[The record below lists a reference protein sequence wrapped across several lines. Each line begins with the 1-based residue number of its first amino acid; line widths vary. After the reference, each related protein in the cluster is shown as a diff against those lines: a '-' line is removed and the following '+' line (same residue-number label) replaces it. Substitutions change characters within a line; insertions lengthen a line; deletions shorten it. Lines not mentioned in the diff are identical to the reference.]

1 MVNMCVSSV
10 TSEIY
15 MYTFACFI
23 QILLFLFIKLFLNTY
38 TMKLFIYLVYYT
50 YQFFF
55 FLEMVTSVQ
64 YLICYQKTTRAV
76 FHNQELCNL
85 CLTCTLTSDIQILGK
100 QLKRPRIKNRRKVDC
115 SIVCF

>member
-15 MYTFACFI
+15 LYKFACFI

-50 YQFFF
+50 YQF

>member
-50 YQFFF
+50 INF

>member
-50 YQFFF
+50 YQF

>member
-38 TMKLFIYLVYYT
+38 IMKLFIYLVYYT
-50 YQFFF
+50 INF

>member
-55 FLEMVTSVQ
+55 RNGYFCTVP
-64 YLICYQKTTRAV
+64 YLLPKTTRAV